1 MSDSRTPGAS
11 SVDLDGIVAIAD
23 IVAAMLGRPLTPF
36 ESSRLKT
43 AYQAT
48 AGGTLTDL
56 AGQLAA

>member
-1 MSDSRTPGAS
+1 M
-11 SVDLDGIVAIAD
+11 DLDGIVAIAD